1 MTFAPLWTPDADR
14 IAGANLHRLF
24 ARCAAEHGLVFGG
37 APAEDYSTLHAW
49 STEHPGE
56 FWAMVWDEL
65 GVIGDRGSGCTNAGD
80 GCVITASFRTPR

>member
-14 IAGANLHRLF
+14 IAGANLHRLSLV
-24 ARCAAEHGLVFGG
+24 ARLSTVWCSGD
-37 APAEDYSTLHAW
+37 PAEDYSTLHAW

-65 GVIGDRGSGCTNAGD
+65 GVIGDRGSGCTNPAA
-80 GCVITASFRTPR
+80 VA